1 MGSLSDAQS
10 VRVATHLQW
19 TNRRAARFACYLLSS
34 IFVALP
40 LHADDDAGAPT
51 QLAPD
56 FTLPNLLDRDQ
67 SIRLSDYRGKTV
79 YLDFWSAWCIKCR
92 ESLPLLTELNEQL
105 GGGEFAVVTVNID
118 MNPGDGRRLL
128 EQLAVNYPV
137 ASDVSGS
144 TADRFGAVTL
154 PATYLIDG
162 DGNVRPPLP
171 TMNKQ
176 NFSAIKALLAEM
188 IERGKRGTFGT

>member
-1 MGSLSDAQS
+1 
-10 VRVATHLQW
+10 VRIATPSQRIS
-19 TNRRAARFACYLLSS
+19 RRAARFAYCLLSTV
-34 IFVALP
+34 FVALP
-40 LHADDDAGAPT
+40 LHAGDDAGAKT
-51 QLAPD
+51 QLAPG

-92 ESLPLLTELNEQL
+92 ESLPLLTELNRQL
-105 GGGEFAVVTVNID
+105 GGEEFAVVTVNID
-118 MNPGDGRRLL
+118 MNPGDGKRLL

-176 NFSAIKALLAEM
+176 NFSAIKERLAEM
-188 IERGKRGTFGT
+188 IEREQRGTFGM